1 MFRSEM
7 NDQPSDGQESGR
19 RPDGMAI
26 VSYLLAGLALWGGIG
41 WLADWALGYEAL
53 FLPIG
58 LLIGMVGSLYL
69 IITQFVRS

>member
-1 MFRSEM
+1 M
-7 NDQPSDGQESGR
+7 NDQTSDGPDQGR

-41 WLADWALGYEAL
+41 WLADWAFGYETL